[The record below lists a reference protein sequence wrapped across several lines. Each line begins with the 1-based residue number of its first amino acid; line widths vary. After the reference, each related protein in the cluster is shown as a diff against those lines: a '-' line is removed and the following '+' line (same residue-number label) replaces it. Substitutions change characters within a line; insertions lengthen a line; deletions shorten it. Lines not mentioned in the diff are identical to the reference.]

1 MGKYNYLLGV
11 IMNLPR
17 FNDLRAACDFCGVVP
32 PDSLIAGQLIRTP
45 TLSHRR
51 SKNGYIRIFSDG
63 AAIVGN
69 WENGLEAFYSDKSGK
84 TLSRQERAELRRQ
97 SEQRRRETERELKTV
112 REGVCQR
119 LNVFF
124 GADYGAYPTVSME
137 WQGTARHP
145 YLEKKHVEPTETMY
159 ECRRENFEAYFGKDY
174 QRLPEGRLLVFPL
187 INTTGDLISAQFIAE
202 DGSKYFLRNGQT
214 KGAFW
219 QATFLPIDRGAP
231 FKIHIAEG
239 VATLLSVLQQ
249 SETLSGVF
257 ISCMNAG
264 NIKPVAK
271 AMREAYPATE
281 IVMYADVDKPRD
293 GHRYGVGIE
302 KAQEAQAEVAN
313 LRILAPKFNDSDIQR
328 FKAITGSDK
337 APTDWND
344 YYRIWEARQ

>member
-1 MGKYNYLLGV
+1 
-11 IMNLPR
+11 MNLPR

-97 SEQRRRETERELKTV
+97 SEQRRRETERELKTI

>member
-1 MGKYNYLLGV
+1 
-11 IMNLPR
+11 MNLPR

-124 GADYGAYPTVSME
+124 GADYGAHPTVSME

>member
-1 MGKYNYLLGV
+1 
-11 IMNLPR
+11 MNLPR

-257 ISCMNAG
+257 ISCMNVG

>member
-1 MGKYNYLLGV
+1 
-11 IMNLPR
+11 MNLPR

-214 KGAFW
+214 TGAFW

-271 AMREAYPATE
+271 AMRDAYPATE

>member
-1 MGKYNYLLGV
+1 
-11 IMNLPR
+11 MNLPR
-17 FNDLRAACDFCGVVP
+17 FNDLNAACDFCGVVP

-51 SKNGYIRIFSDG
+51 SKNGYIRVFLDG

-69 WENGLEAFYSDKSGK
+69 WENGLEAFYSEKSGR
-84 TLSRQERAELRRQ
+84 TLSRQERAEIRRQ
-97 SEQRRRETERELKTV
+97 NEQRRREAEQELRTI

-124 GADYGAYPTVSME
+124 GADFGAYPTISME
-137 WQGTARHP
+137 WQGTSRHP
-145 YLEKKHVEPTETMY
+145 YLERKHVEPTETMY
-159 ECRRENFEAYFGKDY
+159 ECTRDNFEAYFGGNY

-219 QATFLPIDRGAP
+219 QATFSPIDRGAP

-264 NIKPVAK
+264 NIMPVAK
-271 AMREAYPATE
+271 TVRELYPLAE
-281 IVMYADVDKPRD
+281 IVMYADVDKPRE

-302 KAQEAQAEVAN
+302 KAQEAQVEVSN
-313 LRILAPKFNDSDIQR
+313 LRIFAPRFNDSDIQR

>member
-1 MGKYNYLLGV
+1 
-11 IMNLPR
+11 MNLPR

-112 REGVCQR
+112 REGICQR

>member
-1 MGKYNYLLGV
+1 
-11 IMNLPR
+11 MNLPR

-159 ECRRENFEAYFGKDY
+159 ECRRENFEAYFGKE
-174 QRLPEGRLLVFPL
+174 LSKIAEGRLLVFPL

>member
-1 MGKYNYLLGV
+1 
-11 IMNLPR
+11 MNLPR

-328 FKAITGSDK
+328 FKANTGSDK

>member
-1 MGKYNYLLGV
+1 
-11 IMNLPR
+11 MNLPR

-214 KGAFW
+214 KGRRHF
-219 QATFLPIDRGAP
+219 
-231 FKIHIAEG
+231 
-239 VATLLSVLQQ
+239 
-249 SETLSGVF
+249 
-257 ISCMNAG
+257 
-264 NIKPVAK
+264 
-271 AMREAYPATE
+271 
-281 IVMYADVDKPRD
+281 
-293 GHRYGVGIE
+293 
-302 KAQEAQAEVAN
+302 
-313 LRILAPKFNDSDIQR
+313 
-328 FKAITGSDK
+328 
-337 APTDWND
+337 
-344 YYRIWEARQ
+344 YR

>member
-1 MGKYNYLLGV
+1 
-11 IMNLPR
+11 MNLPR

-214 KGAFW
+214 KAAFW

>member
-1 MGKYNYLLGV
+1 
-11 IMNLPR
+11 MNLPR

-187 INTTGDLISAQFIAE
+187 INTTVDLISAQFIAE

-344 YYRIWEARQ
+344 YY

>member
-1 MGKYNYLLGV
+1 
-11 IMNLPR
+11 MNLPR

-97 SEQRRRETERELKTV
+97 SEQRRRETE